1 MSFKLT
7 VPKGPIAAM
16 YSSPGPCYQLPT
28 LVGQQ
33 GHDSRSTHQRAPS
46 FQFGIR
52 HGART
57 DNCSPGPKYNF
68 NEFHVYRDGKDG
80 TPHYSLYSRPK
91 DSTIFKTPGPGSYSP
106 ENTTNVAFTAAPI
119 HSFGQRHKHR
129 TTDLT
134 PAPNSYSLPGLLG
147 KTIQGG
153 KVQAPSYTVLGRKNI
168 GSFHEDLAKTPGP
181 CAYNISNPGKY
192 RMKAPEYSMLSRNAP
207 PGDTTVK
214 PGPGAHSPEKFW
226 PHKRAA
232 PGYSFGIRHS
242 PYTTPFIIEVAD

>member
-1 MSFKLT
+1 MFVSLDLVPDRDVYLFLNMYIYIFFLNFCYRTEPPQKMTFKPT

-46 FQFGIR
+46 YQFGIR

-68 NEFHVYRDGKDG
+68 SEFQVYRDGKDG
-80 TPHYSLYSRPK
+80 TPHYSLYSRPR
-91 DSTIFKTPGPGSYSP
+91 DSTTFKTPGPGTYSP
-106 ENTTNVAFTAAPI
+106 ETTTSAYFASAPI

-134 PAPNSYSLPGLLG
+134 PGRVDFFFCFYSVKRWTSLFVYVRL
-147 KTIQGG
+147 
-153 KVQAPSYTVLGRKNI
+153 V
-168 GSFHEDLAKTPGP
+168 
-181 CAYNISNPGKY
+181 KY
-192 RMKAPEYSMLSRNAP
+192 RSKGLSCMINWRLKHFERLKKN
-207 PGDTTVK
+207 K
-214 PGPGAHSPEKFW
+214 
-226 PHKRAA
+226 
-232 PGYSFGIRHS
+232 
-242 PYTTPFIIEVAD
+242 IENEINK